1 MQIGNWY
8 SYSDG
13 GPPGPAKHLVFSR
26 ERDGNVFRGYV
37 DWNGGFYWEDR
48 HGHRVGPFVTK
59 VMAFES
65 FYYFAT
71 AP

>member
-8 SYSDG
+8 SRVIQD
-13 GPPGPAKHLVFSR
+13 AKRHLVFSA

-48 HGHRVGPFVTK
+48 HGHRVGPFATK